1 MGVSDSI
8 AARSL
13 MMAVVKILLVL
24 LYEIEADTVVV
35 VVYIFISNLV

>member
-1 MGVSDSI
+1 
-8 AARSL
+8 